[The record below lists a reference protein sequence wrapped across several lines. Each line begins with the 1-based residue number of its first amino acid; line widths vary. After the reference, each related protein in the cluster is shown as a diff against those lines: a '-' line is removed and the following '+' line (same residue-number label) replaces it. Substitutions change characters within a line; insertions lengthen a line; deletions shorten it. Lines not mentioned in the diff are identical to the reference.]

1 MRYIPMLKA
10 RAVRRNISWCLITA
24 LSMAPGARFGP
35 ALSARQATAGTSAPT
50 DAARL
55 ARLESSMESLRQEL
69 KIPAMSVAVVK
80 DQKVLWAKGFGYAD
94 LERKI
99 PATEHTP
106 YHLASLTKTFASTVV
121 MRLVQEGKV
130 GLDDP
135 VSKYG
140 VNLESDGV
148 IRVKHLLSHT
158 SEGNPGEHYSYNG
171 NRFSELDKVIERA
184 AGKSFG
190 EILINDILD
199 PLGMS
204 ESAPNV
210 APAAHTKS
218 PGAGDPR
225 AEAEV
230 REAVADLIAGY
241 NSGNVEQIERRLAA
255 QRNGFQGEGGALRD
269 IVDLDELRG
278 AFKSGVRL
286 KFEMRDLEVAVYGDT
301 ALATGFFGGT
311 VSRPNAPDRPEG
323 PWRASFVW
331 NRQDGVWKLV
341 HSHLSPPNAP
351 LVTERWRQRFDAV
364 QKTLAQAYGLD
375 EKFNPVRIKYPT
387 HFSTAAG
394 LTASVLDMAKYDIA
408 VDQHRFL
415 TKETQQLAF
424 TPFTST
430 KGEALPYGLGWFTQ
444 DYKGTRLIWH
454 YGYWTG
460 NSSLI
465 LKVPERNLTFIA
477 MANTDNLSRPTDLG
491 AGDVLSSPVGLAFL
505 ETFIFPDKFGEAAPE
520 VNWQAPPEE
529 LKARLAQLARG
540 PYADVYRK
548 ELQTRT
554 RVMMSVGRRDDARRL
569 MRVYGE
575 LYLKPLPAEL
585 AARTAVVKISEVAD
599 NEDRAVNFTLARE
612 TSVRVF
618 AQGEGAG
625 GQMFDYGWVEN
636 AETGKAVWE
645 MKAADTAHAGGAEKN
660 RKVDA
665 ALSLP
670 AGRYRLHYKSD
681 DSHSFDNWN
690 APPPEINFWG
700 IALYAN

>member
-1 MRYIPMLKA
+1 M
-10 RAVRRNISWCLITA
+10 RRNISSFLIVVLGLTWGAPFTSA
-24 LSMAPGARFGP
+24 LV
-35 ALSARQATAGTSAPT
+35 ARQATAKTPPPT
-50 DAARL
+50 EAARL
-55 ARLESSMESLRQEL
+55 VKLEGLLESLRQDL
-69 KIPAMSVAVVK
+69 KIPALSAAVVK
-80 DQKVLWAKGFGYAD
+80 DQKVIWARGFGYAD
-94 LERKI
+94 PEQKI

-130 GLDDP
+130 KLDDP

-140 VNLESDGV
+140 INLESDGV

-158 SEGNPGEHYSYNG
+158 SEGNPGERYRYNG
-171 NRFSELDKVIERA
+171 NRFSELDKVVEKA
-184 AGKSFG
+184 TGKSFA
-190 EILINDILD
+190 EVLIADILD

-204 ESAPNV
+204 ETAPNV
-210 APAAHTKS
+210 PPASHTRS

-225 AEAEV
+225 AESEV
-230 REAVADLIAGY
+230 REAVADLVAGY

-255 QRNGFQGEGGALRD
+255 QRNGFQGEGGPLRD
-269 IVDLDELRG
+269 IVDLGELRG
-278 AFKSGVRL
+278 AFKSGVKL

-311 VSRPNAPDRPEG
+311 VSRPNGTSRPDG

-341 HSHLSPPNAP
+341 HSHLSPPNAA
-351 LVTERWRQRFDAV
+351 LVTDAWRQRFDAV
-364 QKTLAQAYGLD
+364 TKTLAQPYGLD
-375 EKFNPVRIKYPT
+375 DKFNPVKIKYPT

-394 LTASVLDMAKYDIA
+394 LMASVLDMAKYDIA
-408 VDQHRFL
+408 IDQHRFL

-477 MANTDNLSRPTDLG
+477 MANTDNLSRPTNLG

-505 ETFIFPDKFGEAAPE
+505 ETFIFPDKFGEAPPE
-520 VNWQAPPEE
+520 VNWQSAPEE
-529 LKARLAQLARG
+529 LKAQLTRLAQG
-540 PYADVYRK
+540 PYADVYKK
-548 ELQTRT
+548 ELEMRT
-554 RVMMSVGRRDDARRL
+554 RVMMSVGRRDDTRRL
-569 MRVYGE
+569 TRVYGA

-585 AARTAVVKISEVAD
+585 AGKTAVAQITEVAD
-599 NEDRAVNFTLARE
+599 DQDKTVEFTLGRE

-618 AQGEGAG
+618 AQGEGTG
-625 GQMFDYGWVEN
+625 GQMFDYGWIEN
-636 AETGKAVWE
+636 AETGKTVWE
-645 MKAADTAHAGGAEKN
+645 MKAAETAHAGGAEKN
-660 RKVDA
+660 RKLDSTV
-665 ALSLP
+665 SLP
-670 AGRYRLHYKSD
+670 AGRYKLHYKSD

>member
-1 MRYIPMLKA
+1 MKYIPTRKA
-10 RAVRRNISWCLITA
+10 GAARRNISWCLIPA
-24 LSMAPGARFGP
+24 LCLAWGARLAP
-35 ALSARQATAGTSAPT
+35 ALDARQETAGTPAPQE
-50 DAARL
+50 AARL
-55 ARLESSMESLRQEL
+55 AVLESSLESLRQDL
-69 KIPAMSVAVVK
+69 KIPAMSAAVVK
-80 DQKVLWAKGFGYAD
+80 DQKVLWAGGFGYAD
-94 LERKI
+94 PEKKI

-130 GLDDP
+130 SLDDP

-171 NRFSELDKVIERA
+171 NRFSELDKVVERA

-210 APAAHTKS
+210 APTLHTKS

-225 AEAEV
+225 AESEV
-230 REAVADLIAGY
+230 REAVADLVAGY
-241 NSGNVEQIERRLAA
+241 NNGSVEQIERRLAA
-255 QRNGFQGEGGALRD
+255 QRNGFQAEGGFLGD
-269 IVDLDELRG
+269 IVNLDELRG
-278 AFKSGVRL
+278 AFKAGVRL

-301 ALATGFFGGT
+301 ALATGLFGGL
-311 VSRPNAPDRPEG
+311 VSRPNGTSRPDG

-331 NRQDGVWKLV
+331 NKQDGAWKLV

-364 QKTLAQAYGLD
+364 QKTLAQPYGLD
-375 EKFNPVRIKYPT
+375 DKFNPVRIKYPT

-394 LTASVLDMAKYDIA
+394 LMASVLDMAKYDIA
-408 VDQHRFL
+408 IDQHRFL

-454 YGYWTG
+454 YGYWIG

-465 LKVPERNLTFIA
+465 IKVPERNLTFIV

-505 ETFIFPDKFGEAAPE
+505 KTFVFPDKFGEAAPE

-548 ELQTRT
+548 ELQVRT
-554 RVMMSVGRRDDARRL
+554 RVMTSVGRRDDARRL
-569 MRVYGE
+569 MRVYGG
-575 LYLKPLPAEL
+575 LYSKPLPAEL
-585 AARTAVVKISEVAD
+585 AGRAAIAKISEVAD
-599 NEDRAVNFTLARE
+599 NEDKVAEFTLARE

-618 AQGEGAG
+618 AQGEGSG
-625 GQMFDYGWVEN
+625 GQMFDYGWIEN

-645 MKAADTAHAGGAEKN
+645 MKAAETTHAGGAEKN

-665 ALSLP
+665 AVSLP

-690 APPPEINFWG
+690 ATPPEINFWG

>member
-1 MRYIPMLKA
+1 M
-10 RAVRRNISWCLITA
+10 VRRNIFWCLITT
-24 LSMAPGARFGP
+24 LSIACVARFAP
-35 ALSARQATAGTSAPT
+35 ALDARQASAGTSAPT
-50 DAARL
+50 EGARMTK
-55 ARLESSMESLRQEL
+55 LESSLESLRQDL
-69 KIPAMSVAVVK
+69 KIPAMSAAVVK
-80 DQKVLWAKGFGYAD
+80 DQKVVWAKGFGYAD
-94 LERKI
+94 LEKKI
-99 PATEHTP
+99 PANEHTP

-140 VNLESDGV
+140 INLESEGV

-171 NRFSELDKVIERA
+171 NRFGELDKVVQRA

-190 EILINDILD
+190 EILIDDILD

-225 AEAEV
+225 AETEV

-241 NSGNVEQIERRLAA
+241 NNGNVEQIERRLAA
-255 QRNGFQGEGGALRD
+255 QRNGFQGEGGPLRD
-269 IVDLDELRG
+269 IVDLEELRG

-286 KFEMRDLEVAVYGDT
+286 RFEMRDLEVAVYGDT
-301 ALATGFFGGT
+301 ALATGLFGGT
-311 VSRPNAPDRPEG
+311 VSRPNGNSRPDG
-323 PWRASFVW
+323 PWRASFIW
-331 NRQDGVWKLV
+331 NRQDGVWRLV
-341 HSHLSPPNAP
+341 HTHLSPPNAP
-351 LVTERWRQRFDAV
+351 LVNDAWRQRFDTV

-375 EKFNPVRIKYPT
+375 DKFNPVRIKYPT
-387 HFSTAAG
+387 HFSTSAG
-394 LTASVLDMAKYDIA
+394 LMASVLDMAKYDIA

-491 AGDVLSSPVGLAFL
+491 AGDVLSSPVGMAFL
-505 ETFIFPDKFGEAAPE
+505 ETFIFPDKFGAPPPDI
-520 VNWQAPPEE
+520 NWQATPEA
-529 LKARLAQLARG
+529 LTAQLRGLAQT
-540 PYADVYRK
+540 PFADVYKK

-554 RVMMSVGRRDDARRL
+554 RVMTSVGRRDDARRL

-575 LYLKPLPAEL
+575 LYLKPLPSEL
-585 AARTAVVKISEVAD
+585 SAKTPVARIYEVAD
-599 NEDRAVNFTLARE
+599 DADKTAEFTLTSA

-618 AQGEGAG
+618 AQGEGTG
-625 GQMFDYGWVEN
+625 GQMFDYGWIED
-636 AETGKAVWE
+636 AATGKSVWE
-645 MKAADTAHAGGAEKN
+645 MKAAETVHAGGAEKN

-670 AGRYRLHYKSD
+670 AGKYRLHYKTD

-690 APPPEINFWG
+690 ATPPEINFWG

>member
-1 MRYIPMLKA
+1 MRRK
-10 RAVRRNISWCLITA
+10 ISRCLIA
-24 LSMAPGARFGP
+24 VLSLTWGTHFAP
-35 ALSARQATAGTSAPT
+35 ALVARQATATAPAT
-50 DAARL
+50 AEAARL
-55 ARLESSMESLRQEL
+55 ARLESALESMRQDLR
-69 KIPAMSVAVVK
+69 IPALSVAVVK
-80 DQKVLWAKGFGYAD
+80 DQRVLWAKGFGYAD
-94 LERKI
+94 PEKRI

-130 GLDDP
+130 SLDDP

-140 VNLESDGV
+140 INLESNGV

-171 NRFSELDKVIERA
+171 NRFGELDKVIERA
-184 AGKSFG
+184 TGKSFG
-190 EILINDILD
+190 EILIADILD

-210 APAAHTKS
+210 APTLHTKS

-225 AEAEV
+225 AEGEV
-230 REAVADLIAGY
+230 RDAVADLIAGY
-241 NSGNVEQIERRLAA
+241 NSGNVEQIERRLAV
-255 QRNGFQGEGGALRD
+255 QRNGFQGEGGLLRD
-269 IVDLDELRG
+269 IVDLEELRN
-278 AFKSGVRL
+278 AFKSGTRL
-286 KFEMRDLEVAVYGDT
+286 RFEMRDLEVAVYGDA
-301 ALATGFFGGT
+301 ALTTGFFGGT
-311 VSRPNAPDRPEG
+311 VSRPNGTSRADG

-331 NRQDGVWKLV
+331 NKQDGVWKLV
-341 HSHLSPPNAP
+341 HTHLSPPNAA
-351 LVTERWRQRFDAV
+351 LITDAWRQRFDAV
-364 QKTLAQAYGLD
+364 TKTLAQPYGLD
-375 EKFNPVRIKYPT
+375 DKFNPVRIKYPT
-387 HFSTAAG
+387 YFGTSAG
-394 LTASVLDMAKYDIA
+394 LMASVLDMAKYDVA

-415 TKETQQLAF
+415 TAETQRLAF

-491 AGDVLSSPVGLAFL
+491 AGDVLSSPVGLPFL
-505 ETFIFPDKFGEAAPE
+505 ETFIFPEKFGAAMPDIDWQAAPE
-520 VNWQAPPEE
+520 GLTTQ
-529 LKARLAQLARG
+529 LRGLAQS
-540 PYADVYRK
+540 PYADVYK
-548 ELQTRT
+548 KQLQMRT
-554 RVMMSVGRRDDARRL
+554 RVMTSVGRRDEARQL
-569 MRVYGE
+569 MRVYGA
-575 LYLKPLPAEL
+575 LYLKPLPVEL
-585 AARTAVVKISEVAD
+585 SAKTPIARISEVAD
-599 NEDRAVNFTLARE
+599 DADKTAEFTLTSA

-618 AQGEGAG
+618 AQGEGTG
-625 GQMFDYGWVEN
+625 GQMFDYGWIED
-636 AETGKAVWE
+636 AATGKAVWE
-645 MKAADTAHAGGAEKN
+645 MKAAETAHAGGAGKN

-670 AGRYRLHYKSD
+670 AGRYKLHYKSD

-690 APPPEINFWG
+690 ALPPDINFWG

>member
-1 MRYIPMLKA
+1 MGPKT
-10 RAVRRNISWCLITA
+10 SWCLLTA
-24 LSMAPGARFGP
+24 FILTWGTPFAPAQV
-35 ALSARQATAGTSAPT
+35 ARQSATLTPAQE
-50 DAARL
+50 AARL
-55 ARLESSMESLRQEL
+55 ARLESSLEALRQDL
-69 KIPAMSVAVVK
+69 RIPAMSAAVVK
-80 DQKVLWAKGFGYAD
+80 DQRVLWAKGFGYAD
-94 LERKI
+94 LEGKI
-99 PATEHTP
+99 PATEHTT

-140 VNLESDGV
+140 INLESDGV

-171 NRFSELDKVIERA
+171 NRFGELDKVIERA
-184 AGKSFG
+184 AGKPFA
-190 EILINDILD
+190 EVLITDILD

-210 APAAHTKS
+210 APTLHTKS

-230 REAVADLIAGY
+230 REAVADLIDGY
-241 NSGNVEQIERRLAA
+241 NSGSVEQIERRLAA
-255 QRNGFQGEGGALRD
+255 ERNGFQGEGGFLRD
-269 IVDLDELRG
+269 IVDLEELRG

-286 KFEMRDLEVAVYGDT
+286 KFEMRDLEVAVYGET
-301 ALATGFFGGT
+301 ALTTGFFGGT
-311 VSRPNAPDRPEG
+311 VNRPNGSSSMDG
-323 PWRASFVW
+323 PWRASLVW
-331 NRQDGVWKLV
+331 NRQDGVWKLA
-341 HSHLSPPNAP
+341 HSHLSPPNAA
-351 LVTERWRQRFDAV
+351 LLTDAWRQRFDAV
-364 QKTLAQAYGLD
+364 QKTLAQPYGLD
-375 EKFNPVRIKYPT
+375 DQFNPVRIKYPT
-387 HFSTAAG
+387 YFGTAAG
-394 LTASVLDMAKYDIA
+394 LMASVLDMAKYDIA

-430 KGEALPYGLGWFTQ
+430 KGEPLPYGLGWFTQ
-444 DYKGTRLIWH
+444 DYKGTRLVWH

-491 AGDVLSSPVGLAFL
+491 AGDVLSSPVGMAFL
-505 ETFIFPDKFGEAAPE
+505 KTFIFPDKFGEAMSEIDWQSTPE
-520 VNWQAPPEE
+520 A
-529 LKARLAQLARG
+529 LKSQLAALARS
-540 PYADVYRK
+540 PNADVYKK

-554 RVMMSVGRRDDARRL
+554 RVMTSVGRRDDARRL

-575 LYLKPLPAEL
+575 LYLKPLPEEL
-585 AARTAVVKISEVAD
+585 TKKTAVAQITEVAD
-599 NEDRAVNFTLARE
+599 NQDKAVEFTLPRE
-612 TSVRVF
+612 TSLRVF
-618 AQGEGAG
+618 AQGEGDG
-625 GQMFDYGWVEN
+625 GRMYDYGWIEN

-645 MKAADTAHAGGAEKN
+645 MKAPETSHAGGAGKN

-665 ALSLP
+665 AVSLP

-690 APPPEINFWG
+690 ALPPEINFWG

>member
-1 MRYIPMLKA
+1 
-10 RAVRRNISWCLITA
+10 
-24 LSMAPGARFGP
+24 MAK
-35 ALSARQATAGTSAPT
+35 
-50 DAARL
+50 
-55 ARLESSMESLRQEL
+55 LESSLETWRQDLR
-69 KIPAMSVAVVK
+69 IPAMSAAVVK

-94 LERKI
+94 PEKKI

-130 GLDDP
+130 NLDDP

-140 VNLESDGV
+140 INLESNGV

-158 SEGNPGEHYSYNG
+158 SEGNPGEQYRYNG
-171 NRFSELDKVIERA
+171 NRFGELDKVVQRA
-184 AGKSFG
+184 TGKSFG
-190 EILINDILD
+190 EILIADILD

-210 APAAHTKS
+210 APVAHTKS

-230 REAVADLIAGY
+230 REAVADFIAGY
-241 NSGNVEQIERRLAA
+241 NSGNVEQLGRRVAA
-255 QRNGFQGEGGALRD
+255 GRNGFQAEGGFLREV
-269 IVDLDELRG
+269 VDLDELRA

-286 KFEMRDLEVAVYGDT
+286 KFEMRELEVAVYGDT
-301 ALATGFFGGT
+301 ALATGFFGGA
-311 VSRPNAPDRPEG
+311 VNIPNGASRTEG
-323 PWRASFVW
+323 PWRASLLW
-331 NRQDGVWKLV
+331 NKQDGVWKLV
-341 HSHLSPPNAP
+341 HSHMSPPNAA
-351 LVTERWRQRFDAV
+351 LVNDAWRQRFDTV
-364 QKTLAQAYGLD
+364 QKTLAQPYGLD
-375 EKFNPVRIKYPT
+375 DKFNPVKIKYPT
-387 HFSTAAG
+387 HFSTSAG
-394 LTASVLDMAKYDIA
+394 LMASVLDMAKYDIA

-444 DYKGTRLIWH
+444 DFKGTRLVWH

-465 LKVPERNLTFIA
+465 VKVPERNLTFIV
-477 MANTDNLSRPTDLG
+477 MANTDNLSRPTNLG

-505 ETFIFPDKFGEAAPE
+505 EAFVFPDKFGEAAPE
-520 VNWQAPPEE
+520 VNWQASPEE
-529 LKARLAQLARG
+529 LKAQLARLARG
-540 PYADVYRK
+540 PYADVYRTA
-548 ELQTRT
+548 LQTRT
-554 RVMMSVGRRDDARRL
+554 RVMTSVGRRDDARRMMQL
-569 MRVYGE
+569 YGE
-575 LYLKPLPAEL
+575 LYLKPLPDELTKKTVIAQLSGLGDEEDKTAE
-585 AARTAVVKISEVAD
+585 
-599 NEDRAVNFTLARE
+599 FTLARE

-618 AQGEGAG
+618 AQGEGDAR
-625 GQMFDYGWVEN
+625 QMFDRGWVEN

-645 MKAADTAHAGGAEKN
+645 MRAAETTHAGGAEKN

-665 ALSLP
+665 TVSLP
-670 AGRYRLHYKSD
+670 AGRYRLRYKTD

-690 APPPEINFWG
+690 AQPPDINFWG

>member
-1 MRYIPMLKA
+1 MRYTLTWKA
-10 RAVRRNISWCLITA
+10 GTLRRHTSWCLIAA
-24 LSMAPGARFGP
+24 LSLAWGARFAPALHARQAAAPQEAARLAGLESALESLRQDLKIP
-35 ALSARQATAGTSAPT
+35 ALSA
-50 DAARL
+50 
-55 ARLESSMESLRQEL
+55 
-69 KIPAMSVAVVK
+69 AVVK
-80 DQKVLWAKGFGYAD
+80 DQKVLWARGFGYAD
-94 LERKI
+94 LEKQI

-121 MRLVQEGKV
+121 MRLVQEGKIN
-130 GLDDP
+130 LDDP

-171 NRFSELDKVIERA
+171 NRFGELDKVIAKA

-190 EILINDILD
+190 ELLIEEILD

-204 ESAPNV
+204 ESAPNL
-210 APAAHTKS
+210 APTLHTKS

-225 AEAEV
+225 AEQEV
-230 REAVADLIAGY
+230 REAVADLLAGY
-241 NSGNVEQIERRLAA
+241 NNGNVEQIERRLAA
-255 QRNGFQGEGGALRD
+255 QRNGFQGEGGFLGD
-269 IVDLDELRG
+269 IVDIEELRG

-286 KFEMRDLEVAVYGDT
+286 KFEMRDLEVAAYGDT

-311 VSRPNAPDRPEG
+311 VSRPNGSSRPDG

-341 HSHLSPPNAP
+341 HSHLSPPNAA
-351 LVTERWRQRFDAV
+351 LANDRWRQRFDAV

-375 EKFNPVRIKYPT
+375 DKFNPVRIKYPT
-387 HFSTAAG
+387 YFGTAAG
-394 LTASVLDMAKYDIA
+394 LMASVLDMAKYDIA
-408 VDQHRFL
+408 IDQHRFL

-444 DYKGTRLIWH
+444 DYRGTRLIWH

-505 ETFIFPDKFGEAAPE
+505 KTFVFPDKFGAPAPE
-520 VNWQAPPEE
+520 VNWQSAPAE
-529 LKARLAQLARG
+529 LKAQLSRLAQS

-548 ELQTRT
+548 ELQVRT
-554 RVMMSVGRRDDARRL
+554 RVMTSVGRRDDARRL
-569 MRVYGE
+569 MRAYAE
-575 LYLKPLPAEL
+575 LYSKPLPEEL
-585 AARTAVVKISEVAD
+585 TKKAAVAKISEVTD
-599 NEDRAVNFTLARE
+599 NEDKVAEFTLPRE

-618 AQGEGAG
+618 AQGEGGG
-625 GQMFDYGWVEN
+625 GQMFDYGWIEN
-636 AETGKAVWE
+636 AETGKVVWE
-645 MKAADTAHAGGAEKN
+645 MKAAETSHAGGAEKN

-665 ALSLP
+665 TLSLP

-681 DSHSFDNWN
+681 ESHSFDNWN

-700 IALYAN
+700 VALYAN

>member
-1 MRYIPMLKA
+1 MRRKIA
-10 RAVRRNISWCLITA
+10 WCLIAALGLTWPAHFVSAQNARREPEPPTA
-24 LSMAPGARFGP
+24 PRE
-35 ALSARQATAGTSAPT
+35 
-50 DAARL
+50 AARL
-55 ARLESSMESLRQEL
+55 AKLESSLEALRQDL
-69 KIPAMSVAVVK
+69 KIPAMSAAVVK
-80 DQKVLWAKGFGYAD
+80 DQKVLWAGGFGYAD
-94 LERKI
+94 PEGKI

-140 VNLESDGV
+140 INLESDGV

-158 SEGNPGEHYSYNG
+158 SEGTPGERYSYNG
-171 NRFSELDKVIERA
+171 NRFGELDKVIERA

-225 AEAEV
+225 AEREV
-230 REAVADLIAGY
+230 REAVADLINGY
-241 NSGNVEQIERRLAA
+241 NNGNVEQLERRLAA
-255 QRNGFQGEGGALRD
+255 ERNGFQGEGGALRD
-269 IVDLDELRG
+269 IVDLEELRG

-286 KFEMRDLEVAVYGDT
+286 KFEMRDLEVAVYGET
-301 ALATGFFGGT
+301 ALATGFFGGA

-331 NRQDGVWKLV
+331 NRQGGVWKLV
-341 HSHLSPPNAP
+341 HTHLSPPNAA
-351 LVTERWRQRFDAV
+351 LVTDAWRQRFDTV
-364 QKTLAQAYGLD
+364 QKTLAQGYALD
-375 EKFNPVRIKYPT
+375 DKFNPVRIKYPT

-394 LTASVLDMAKYDIA
+394 LMASVLDMAKYDIA
-408 VDQHRFL
+408 IDQHRFL

-491 AGDVLSSPVGLAFL
+491 AGDVLSSSVGLAFL
-505 ETFIFPDKFGEAAPE
+505 KTFIFPETPGGASAEIDWQSAPE
-520 VNWQAPPEE
+520 G
-529 LKARLAQLARG
+529 LKAQLARLART
-540 PYADVYRK
+540 PYADLYRK

-554 RVMMSVGRRDDARRL
+554 RVMMSVGRRDEARGL
-569 MRVYGE
+569 MRIYGE
-575 LYLKPLPAEL
+575 LYLKPLPEEL
-585 AARTAVVKISEVAD
+585 TRKALIARLVGVAD
-599 NEDRAVNFTLARE
+599 NEDRTVEFTLPRE

-618 AQGEGAG
+618 AQGEGDG
-625 GQMFDYGWVEN
+625 GRMFDYGWVEE
-636 AETGKAVWE
+636 AGTRRAVWE
-645 MKAADTAHAGGAEKN
+645 MKAPETAHAGGAAKN

-665 ALSLP
+665 SVSLP
-670 AGRYRLHYKSD
+670 AGRYRLHYKTD

-690 APPPEINFWG
+690 ALPPEINFWG

>member
-1 MRYIPMLKA
+1 MKYIPLWKKSTA
-10 RAVRRNISWCLITA
+10 RRNIAWCLVSILGLTWGA
-24 LSMAPGARFGP
+24 HFSPTLNARQTSAKTPAPDEATRLAKLESSLESWRQDLKIP
-35 ALSARQATAGTSAPT
+35 ALSA
-50 DAARL
+50 
-55 ARLESSMESLRQEL
+55 
-69 KIPAMSVAVVK
+69 AVVK

-94 LERKI
+94 PERKI

-106 YHLASLTKTFASTVV
+106 YHLASLTKTFASTVL

-140 VNLESDGV
+140 INLESGGV

-158 SEGNPGEHYSYNG
+158 SEGDPGERYSYNG
-171 NRFSELDKVIERA
+171 NRFGELDKVVERA
-184 AGKSFG
+184 TGKSFG

-199 PLGMS
+199 PLGMG

-210 APAAHTKS
+210 APTWHTKS

-225 AEAEV
+225 AESEV

-241 NSGNVEQIERRLAA
+241 NSGSVEQMERRLAP
-255 QRNGFQGEGGALRD
+255 QRNAFQGEGGFLRD
-269 IVDLDELRG
+269 IADLDGLRG

-301 ALATGFFGGT
+301 ALATGLFGGT
-311 VSRPNAPDRPEG
+311 VSRPNGSSRQDG

-331 NRQDGVWKLV
+331 NKQEGVWKLV
-341 HSHLSPPNAP
+341 HSHMSPPNAP
-351 LVTERWRQRFDAV
+351 LVTDSWRQRFDTV
-364 QKTLAQAYGLD
+364 QKTLAQPYGLD
-375 EKFNPVRIKYPT
+375 DKFDPVKIKYPT
-387 HFSTAAG
+387 HFSTSAG
-394 LTASVLDMAKYDIA
+394 LMASVLDMAKYDIA

-424 TPFTST
+424 TPFKST

-444 DYKGTRLIWH
+444 DYKGTRLVWH

-505 ETFIFPDKFGEAAPE
+505 KTFIFPDKFGEAMPE
-520 VNWQAPPEE
+520 INWQSTPEQ
-529 LKARLAQLARG
+529 LTAQLSRLAQA
-540 PYADVYRK
+540 PYADVYKR

-554 RVMMSVGRRDDARRL
+554 RVLTSVGRRDEARRM

-575 LYLKPLPAEL
+575 AYLKPLPAEL
-585 AARTAVVKISEVAD
+585 AGKTPVAKISEVAD
-599 NEDRAVNFTLARE
+599 DADKVVEFTLARE

-625 GQMFDYGWVEN
+625 GQMYDHGWIEN

-645 MKAADTAHAGGAEKN
+645 MRGPETAHAGGAEKN
-660 RKVDA
+660 RKVDTT
-665 ALSLP
+665 LSLP
-670 AGRYRLHYKSD
+670 AGRYKLHYKSD

>member
-1 MRYIPMLKA
+1 MKYNSVRKA
-10 RAVRRNISWCLITA
+10 SVMSRNISLRLVAA
-24 LSMAPGARFGP
+24 LGLALVSLPAP
-35 ALSARQATAGTSAPT
+35 ALDARQSTARVTATTE
-50 DAARL
+50 AARL
-55 ARLESSMESLRQEL
+55 TKLESTLDSLRQDL

-94 LERKI
+94 LEKKI

-121 MRLVQEGKV
+121 MRLVQDGKV
-130 GLDDP
+130 NLDDP

-171 NRFSELDKVIERA
+171 NRFGELDKVIQSA
-184 AGKSFG
+184 SGKSFG

-204 ESAPNV
+204 ETAPNV
-210 APAAHTKS
+210 APVLHTKS

-230 REAVADLIAGY
+230 REAIADLINGY
-241 NSGNVEQIERRLAA
+241 NNGSVEQIERRLAA
-255 QRNGFQGEGGALRD
+255 QRNGFQGEGGPLLD
-269 IVDLDELRG
+269 IVNLEELRG

-286 KFEMRDLEVAVYGDT
+286 KFDMRELEVAVYGDT

-311 VSRPNAPDRPEG
+311 VSRPNGSGRADG

-331 NRQDGVWKLV
+331 NKQDGVWKLV
-341 HSHLSPPNAP
+341 HSHLSPPNMA
-351 LVTERWRQRFDAV
+351 LTNDAWRQRFDTV
-364 QKTLAQAYGLD
+364 QKTLAQPYGLD
-375 EKFNPVRIKYPT
+375 EKFNPVRIKYPPYFGT
-387 HFSTAAG
+387 SAG
-394 LTASVLDMAKYDIA
+394 LMASVLDMAKYDIA

-465 LKVPERNLTFIA
+465 VKVPERNLTFIA

-505 ETFIFPDKFGEAAPE
+505 ETFIFPDKFGEALRE
-520 VNWQAPPEE
+520 VNWQATPEE
-529 LKARLAQLARG
+529 LKSQMGRLTQT
-540 PYADVYRK
+540 PYADVYKR

-554 RVMMSVGRRDDARRL
+554 RVMTSVGRRDDARRL

-585 AARTAVVKISEVAD
+585 AAKTALAKISEVAD
-599 NEDRAVNFTLARE
+599 NEDKAADFTLARE
-612 TSVRVF
+612 TSVRIF
-618 AQGEGAG
+618 AQGEGDG
-625 GQMFDYGWVEN
+625 GQMFDYGWIEN

-645 MKAADTAHAGGAEKN
+645 MKAADTTHAGGAEKN

-665 ALSLP
+665 TLSLP
-670 AGRYRLHYKSD
+670 AGRYRLHYRSD
-681 DSHSFDNWN
+681 ESHSFDNWN
-690 APPPEINFWG
+690 ATPPEINFWG
-700 IALYAN
+700 IALYSN

>member
-1 MRYIPMLKA
+1 VTPSASSEAARLAKLESSLESLRQDLK
-10 RAVRRNISWCLITA
+10 I
-24 LSMAPGARFGP
+24 P
-35 ALSARQATAGTSAPT
+35 ALSA
-50 DAARL
+50 
-55 ARLESSMESLRQEL
+55 
-69 KIPAMSVAVVK
+69 AVVK
-80 DQKVLWAKGFGYAD
+80 DQKLLWAKGFGYAD
-94 LERKI
+94 PEKKT

-106 YHLASLTKTFASTVV
+106 YHLASLTKTFASTVL
-121 MRLVQEGKV
+121 MRLVQDGKV
-130 GLDDP
+130 RLDDP

-140 VNLESDGV
+140 INLESDGV

-171 NRFSELDKVIERA
+171 NRFGELDKVIERA
-184 AGKSFG
+184 TGKSFG
-190 EILINDILD
+190 EILIADILD

-210 APAAHTKS
+210 APTLHTKS
-218 PGAGDPR
+218 PGVGDPR
-225 AEAEV
+225 AEGEV
-230 REAVADLIAGY
+230 RDAVADLIAGY
-241 NSGNVEQIERRLAA
+241 NAGNVEQIERRLAA
-255 QRNGFQGEGGALRD
+255 QRNSFQGEGGPLRD

-278 AFKSGVRL
+278 AFKSGRRL

-301 ALATGFFGGT
+301 ALTTGFFGGT
-311 VSRPNAPDRPEG
+311 VSRPDGTSRADG

-331 NRQDGVWKLV
+331 NKQDGGWKLV
-341 HSHLSPPNAP
+341 HTHLSPPNAA
-351 LVTERWRQRFDAV
+351 LVTDAWRQRFDTV
-364 QKTLAQAYGLD
+364 TKTLAQPYGLD
-375 EKFNPVRIKYPT
+375 DKFNPVRIKYPT
-387 HFSTAAG
+387 YFGTSAG
-394 LTASVLDMAKYDIA
+394 LMASVLDMAKYDIA
-408 VDQHRFL
+408 VDQNRFL
-415 TKETQQLAF
+415 TKETQRLAF

-465 LKVPERNLTFIA
+465 LKVPERNLTFII

-491 AGDVLSSPVGLAFL
+491 SGDVLSSSVGLAFL
-505 ETFIFPDKFGEAAPE
+505 KTFIFPDKFGAAMSDI
-520 VNWQAPPEE
+520 NWQSTPEG
-529 LKARLAQLARG
+529 LKAQLRGLAQA
-540 PYADVYRK
+540 PFADVYKK

-554 RVMMSVGRRDDARRL
+554 RVLASVGQRDEARQL

-585 AARTAVVKISEVAD
+585 SAKPPIARISEVAD
-599 NEDRAVNFTLARE
+599 DADKTAEFTLTSA

-618 AQGEGAG
+618 AQGEGTG
-625 GQMFDYGWVEN
+625 GQMYDYGWIED
-636 AETGKAVWE
+636 AATGKAVWE
-645 MKAADTAHAGGAEKN
+645 MKAAETAHAGGAEKN

-670 AGRYRLHYKSD
+670 AGRYKLHYKSD

-690 APPPEINFWG
+690 AMPPDINFWG
-700 IALYAN
+700 IILYAN

>member
-1 MRYIPMLKA
+1 MTPPTPEAARLAKLESTLESLRQDLK
-10 RAVRRNISWCLITA
+10 I
-24 LSMAPGARFGP
+24 P
-35 ALSARQATAGTSAPT
+35 ALSA
-50 DAARL
+50 
-55 ARLESSMESLRQEL
+55 
-69 KIPAMSVAVVK
+69 AVVK
-80 DQKVLWAKGFGYAD
+80 DQKVIWARGFGFAD
-94 LERKI
+94 PEKKV

-140 VNLESDGV
+140 INLESDGV

-171 NRFSELDKVIERA
+171 DRFGELDKVVERA
-184 AGKSFG
+184 AGRSFG
-190 EILINDILD
+190 EILISDILE

-210 APAAHTKS
+210 APALHTKS

-225 AEAEV
+225 AEGEV
-230 REAVADLIAGY
+230 REAVADLVAGY
-241 NSGNVEQIERRLAA
+241 NSGSVEQIERRLAA
-255 QRNGFQGEGGALRD
+255 QRSGFQSGGGPLRD
-269 IVDLDELRG
+269 IVNLEELRG

-286 KFEMRDLEVAVYGDT
+286 KFEMRDLEVAVYGDA
-301 ALATGFFGGT
+301 ALTTGFFGGT
-311 VSRPNAPDRPEG
+311 VSRPNGASRNDG

-341 HSHLSPPNAP
+341 HSHLSPPNAA
-351 LVTERWRQRFDAV
+351 LVTDAWRRRFDAV
-364 QKTLAQAYGLD
+364 TKTLAQPYGLD
-375 EKFNPVRIKYPT
+375 DKFNPVRIKYPT
-387 HFSTAAG
+387 YFGTSAG
-394 LTASVLDMAKYDIA
+394 LMASVLDMAKYDIA

-415 TKETQQLAF
+415 SKETQRLAF

-430 KGEALPYGLGWFTQ
+430 KGGALPYGLGWFTQ
-444 DYKGTRLIWH
+444 DYKGTRLVWH

-491 AGDVLSSPVGLAFL
+491 SGDVLSSPVGLAFL
-505 ETFIFPDKFGEAAPE
+505 KTLVFPEKFGAAPADID
-520 VNWQAPPEE
+520 WRAAPDA
-529 LKARLAQLARG
+529 LKAQLARLAQA
-540 PYADVYRK
+540 PFADVHQK
-548 ELQTRT
+548 ELQSRT
-554 RVMMSVGRRDDARRL
+554 RVLASVGRGDEARRL
-569 MRVYGE
+569 MLVYGE
-575 LYLKPLPAEL
+575 LYSKPLPAEL
-585 AARTAVVKISEVAD
+585 SAKTPIARISEVAD
-599 NEDRAVNFTLARE
+599 DAKQTAEFTLAGAA
-612 TSVRVF
+612 SLRVF
-618 AQGEGAG
+618 AQGEGDG
-625 GQMFDYGWVEN
+625 GRMYDYGWIED
-636 AETGKAVWE
+636 AATGRTVWE
-645 MKAADTAHAGGAEKN
+645 MKVAETTHAGGAGKN

-665 ALSLP
+665 SLSLP

-681 DSHSFDNWN
+681 DSHSFGDWN
-690 APPPEINFWG
+690 ALPPDINFWG

>member
-1 MRYIPMLKA
+1 MRRK
-10 RAVRRNISWCLITA
+10 ISWCLISVLCLTWGTRFAPA
-24 LSMAPGARFGP
+24 LVARQADAKAPAPAEAARLAKLESSLESMRQDLRIP
-35 ALSARQATAGTSAPT
+35 ALSA
-50 DAARL
+50 
-55 ARLESSMESLRQEL
+55 
-69 KIPAMSVAVVK
+69 AVLK

-94 LERKI
+94 PEKKI

-106 YHLASLTKTFASTVV
+106 YHLASLTKTFASTIL
-121 MRLVQEGKV
+121 MRLVQDGKV

-140 VNLESDGV
+140 INLESNGV

-158 SEGNPGEHYSYNG
+158 SEGNPGEHYRYNG
-171 NRFSELDKVIERA
+171 NRFGELDKVVERA
-184 AGKSFG
+184 TGKSFG
-190 EILINDILD
+190 EILITDILD

-225 AEAEV
+225 AESEV
-230 REAVADLIAGY
+230 RDAVADLIAGY
-241 NSGNVEQIERRLAA
+241 NSGNVEQLERRVAA
-255 QRNGFQGEGGALRD
+255 QRSGFHGEGGPLRD
-269 IVDLDELRG
+269 IVDLEELRG

-286 KFEMRDLEVAVYGDT
+286 KFEMRDLGVAVYGDT
-301 ALATGFFGGT
+301 ALTTGFFGGT
-311 VSRPNAPDRPEG
+311 VSRPNGRTGADG

-351 LVTERWRQRFDAV
+351 LVTDAWRQRFDAV
-364 QKTLAQAYGLD
+364 TKTLAQPYGLD
-375 EKFNPVRIKYPT
+375 DKFNPVRIKYPT
-387 HFSTAAG
+387 HFSTSAG
-394 LTASVLDMAKYDIA
+394 LMASVLDMAKYDIA
-408 VDQHRFL
+408 VDRHRFL

-444 DYKGTRLIWH
+444 DYKGTRLVWH

-491 AGDVLSSPVGLAFL
+491 SGDVLSSPVGMAFL
-505 ETFIFPDKFGEAAPE
+505 RTFIFPDKFGAAPHDID
-520 VNWQAPPEE
+520 WHGAPEE
-529 LKARLAQLARG
+529 LMSQLKGLAG
-540 PYADVYRK
+540 SPYADVYKR

-569 MRVYGE
+569 MRAYGE

-585 AARTAVVKISEVAD
+585 SAKTPLARISEVAD
-599 NEDRAVNFTLARE
+599 DAAKTAEFTL
-612 TSVRVF
+612 TSATGVRVF
-618 AQGEGAG
+618 AQGEGLG
-625 GQMFDYGWVEN
+625 GQMYDYGWIED
-636 AETGKAVWE
+636 AATGKAVWE
-645 MKAADTAHAGGAEKN
+645 MKAAETAHAGGAEKN

-670 AGRYRLHYKSD
+670 PGRYKLHYKSD
-681 DSHSFDNWN
+681 DSHSFNNWN
-690 APPPEINFWG
+690 AQPPDINFWG
-700 IALYAN
+700 IALYPD

>member
-1 MRYIPMLKA
+1 MKYIPTWKA
-10 RAVRRNISWCLITA
+10 RALGRNISRCLIAA
-24 LSMAPGARFGP
+24 LGLALGVRFAP
-35 ALSARQATAGTSAPT
+35 ALDARQAGAGTPAPPE
-50 DAARL
+50 AARVS
-55 ARLESSMESLRQEL
+55 RLESSLESLRQDL
-69 KIPAMSVAVVK
+69 KIPAMSAAVVK
-80 DQKVLWAKGFGYAD
+80 DQKVLWARGFGYAD
-94 LERKI
+94 LEKKI

-130 GLDDP
+130 SLDDP

-140 VNLESDGV
+140 INLESDGV

-158 SEGNPGEHYSYNG
+158 SEGVPGEHYSYNG
-171 NRFSELDKVIERA
+171 NRFGELDKVVERA

-190 EILINDILD
+190 EVLIDEILD
-199 PLGMS
+199 PLVMS

-210 APAAHTKS
+210 APVTHTRS

-225 AEAEV
+225 AEGEV
-230 REAVADLIAGY
+230 REAVADLLAGY
-241 NSGNVEQIERRLAA
+241 NNGNVEQIERRLAA
-255 QRNGFQGEGGALRD
+255 ERNGFQGEGGPLND
-269 IVDLDELRG
+269 IDNIEELRG

-286 KFEMRDLEVAVYGDT
+286 KFGMRDLEVAVYGDT
-301 ALATGFFGGT
+301 ALSTGLFGGT
-311 VSRPNAPDRPEG
+311 VTRPNGTSRMDG

-331 NRQDGVWKLV
+331 NRQGGVWRLV

-351 LVTERWRQRFDAV
+351 LVTDAWRQRFDTV

-375 EKFNPVRIKYPT
+375 DKFNPVRIKYPT

-394 LTASVLDMAKYDIA
+394 LMASVLDMAKYDIA

-415 TKETQQLAF
+415 SKETQQLAF

-444 DYKGTRLIWH
+444 DYRGTRLIWH

-465 LKVPERNLTFIA
+465 LKVPERNLTFIV

-491 AGDVLSSPVGLAFL
+491 AGDVLTSPVGLAFL
-505 ETFIFPDKFGEAAPE
+505 ETFIFPDKLGEAPPE
-520 VNWQAPPEE
+520 VDWQAPPEE
-529 LKARLAQLARG
+529 LNARLTQLARG
-540 PYADVYRK
+540 PYADVLRK
-548 ELQTRT
+548 ELQART
-554 RVMMSVGRRDDARRL
+554 RVAMSVGRRDDARRL
-569 MRVYGE
+569 MRVYGA
-575 LYLKPLPAEL
+575 LYLKPLPPEL
-585 AARTAVVKISEVAD
+585 AGRAAVAKISEVAD
-599 NEDRAVNFTLARE
+599 NEDKMVEFTLARE
-612 TSVRVF
+612 TSLRVF
-618 AQGEGAG
+618 AQGEGDG

-636 AETGKAVWE
+636 AETGKTVWE
-645 MKAADTAHAGGAEKN
+645 MKASETAHAGGAQKN

-665 ALSLP
+665 TLSLP
-670 AGRYRLHYKSD
+670 AGRYRLRYKSD

-690 APPPEINFWG
+690 ATPPEVNFWG
-700 IALYAN
+700 VALYAD

>member
-1 MRYIPMLKA
+1 MRPKLF
-10 RAVRRNISWCLITA
+10 RCLVAA
-24 LSMAPGARFGP
+24 LS
-35 ALSARQATAGTSAPT
+35 LTW
-50 DAARL
+50 AARL
-55 ARLESSMESLRQEL
+55 APALVAPQGSPNTPAPPEAARLTRLESSLEALRQEL
-69 KIPAMSVAVVK
+69 KIPAMSAAVVK
-80 DQKVLWAKGFGYAD
+80 DQKVLWARGFGYAD

-106 YHLASLTKTFASTVV
+106 YHLASLTKTFASTVL

-130 GLDDP
+130 SLDDP

-140 VNLESDGV
+140 VSLESDGV
-148 IRVKHLLSHT
+148 VRVKHLLSHT
-158 SEGNPGEHYSYNG
+158 SEGNPGERYRYSG
-171 NRFSELDKVIERA
+171 NRFGELDKVVERA
-184 AGKSFG
+184 AGRSFG
-190 EILINDILD
+190 EILIDDILD

-210 APAAHTKS
+210 APAARTKS

-225 AEAEV
+225 AESEV

-241 NSGNVEQIERRLAA
+241 NSGSVEQIERRVAA
-255 QRNGFQGEGGALRD
+255 QRSGFHGEGGPLRD

-286 KFEMRDLEVAVYGDT
+286 KFEMRDLEVAVYGET
-301 ALATGFFGGT
+301 ALATGFFGGG
-311 VSRPNAPDRPEG
+311 VSRPNGPDRKDG
-323 PWRASFVW
+323 PWRASLVW
-331 NRQDGVWKLV
+331 HRQDGVWRLV
-341 HSHLSPPNAP
+341 HSHLSPPNMA

-364 QKTLAQAYGLD
+364 QKTLAQGYGLD
-375 EKFNPVRIKYPT
+375 DKFNPVRIKYPT
-387 HFSTAAG
+387 YFGTSAG
-394 LTASVLDMAKYDIA
+394 LMASVLDMAKYDIA
-408 VDQHRFL
+408 VDRNRFL
-415 TKETQQLAF
+415 TKETQRLAF

-430 KGEALPYGLGWFTQ
+430 KGEPLPYGLGWFTQ
-444 DYKGTRLIWH
+444 DYRGTRLVWH

-491 AGDVLSSPVGLAFL
+491 AGDVLSSPVGMAFL
-505 ETFIFPDKFGEAAPE
+505 KTFVFPDKFGGEMAEIDWQAAPD
-520 VNWQAPPEE
+520 A
-529 LKARLAQLARG
+529 LKARLAGLARS
-540 PYADVYRK
+540 PNADVYKK

-554 RVMMSVGRRDDARRL
+554 RIMMSVGRRDDARRL

-575 LYLKPLPAEL
+575 LHLKPLPEEL
-585 AARTAVVKISEVAD
+585 SAKTPVALISEVAD
-599 NEDRAVNFTLARE
+599 DQNRTAEFTLPSA

-618 AQGEGAG
+618 AQGEGDG
-625 GQMFDYGWVEN
+625 GRMYDYGWIED
-636 AETGKAVWE
+636 AATGKAVWE
-645 MKAADTAHAGGAEKN
+645 MKGAETAHAGGAEKN

-665 ALSLP
+665 TVSLP

-690 APPPEINFWG
+690 ALPPEINFWG

>member
-1 MRYIPMLKA
+1 MRRTSI
-10 RAVRRNISWCLITA
+10 RCFITV
-24 LSMAPGARFGP
+24 LSLSLSTHFAP
-35 ALSARQATAGTSAPT
+35 ALVAQQTNTKTPASPE
-50 DAARL
+50 AARL
-55 ARLESSMESLRQEL
+55 ARLESSLESLRQDL
-69 KIPAMSVAVVK
+69 KIPALSAAVVK

-94 LERKI
+94 PEKKI
-99 PATEHTP
+99 AATEHTP
-106 YHLASLTKTFASTVV
+106 YHLASLTKTFASTIV

-158 SEGNPGEHYSYNG
+158 SEGNPGEHYRYNG
-171 NRFSELDKVIERA
+171 NRFGELDKVIERA
-184 AGKSFG
+184 TGKSFG
-190 EILINDILD
+190 ELLIAEILD

-210 APAAHTKS
+210 APAVHTKS

-225 AEAEV
+225 AEGEV
-230 REAVADLIAGY
+230 RDAVADLVAGY
-241 NSGNVEQIERRLAA
+241 NNGNVGQIERRLAA
-255 QRNGFQGEGGALRD
+255 QRSGFQGEGGPLRD
-269 IVDLDELRG
+269 IVDLEELRG

-286 KFEMRDLEVAVYGDT
+286 KFEMRDLEVAVYGDA
-301 ALATGFFGGT
+301 ALTTGFFGGT
-311 VSRPNAPDRPEG
+311 VNRPNGRSSNDG

-331 NRQDGVWKLV
+331 NRQDGGWKLT
-341 HSHLSPPNAP
+341 HMHLSPPNAA
-351 LVTERWRQRFDAV
+351 LVTDVWRQRFDAV
-364 QKTLAQAYGLD
+364 AKTLAEAYGLD
-375 EKFNPVRIKYPT
+375 DKFNPVRIKYPT
-387 HFSTAAG
+387 YFGTSAG
-394 LTASVLDMAKYDIA
+394 LMASVLDMAKYDIA

-415 TKETQQLAF
+415 TKEIQQLAF

-444 DYKGTRLIWH
+444 DYKGTRFIWH

-491 AGDVLSSPVGLAFL
+491 SGDVLSSPVGLAFL
-505 ETFIFPDKFGEAAPE
+505 ETFVFPDQLGAPLPE
-520 VNWQAPPEE
+520 VNWQAAHEE
-529 LKARLAQLARG
+529 LTAQLRGLAQS

-554 RVMMSVGRRDDARRL
+554 RVMTSVGRGDEARRL
-569 MRVYGE
+569 MRVYGA
-575 LYLKPLPAEL
+575 LYSKPLPPEL
-585 AARTAVVKISEVAD
+585 SAQRPLARIHDVAD
-599 NEDRAVNFTLARE
+599 NADQTAEFTLTST

-618 AQGEGAG
+618 AQGEGNG
-625 GQMFDYGWVEN
+625 GQMFDYGWIED
-636 AETGKAVWE
+636 AATGKAVWE
-645 MKAADTAHAGGAEKN
+645 MKAPETAHAGGADKN
-660 RKVDA
+660 RKFDST
-665 ALSLP
+665 LSLP
-670 AGRYRLHYKSD
+670 PGRYRLRYKSD

-690 APPPEINFWG
+690 AMPPDINFWG